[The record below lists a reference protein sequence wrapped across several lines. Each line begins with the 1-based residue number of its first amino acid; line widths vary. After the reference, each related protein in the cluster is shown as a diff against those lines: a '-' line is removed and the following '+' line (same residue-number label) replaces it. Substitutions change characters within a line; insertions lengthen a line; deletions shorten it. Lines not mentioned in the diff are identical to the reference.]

1 MTSIHT
7 EYGPSLGASNMTRTD
22 CRDMYLDWTN
32 NFLTLER
39 FAEHYGIDCETANH
53 VIVEGRR
60 AHEFMVDHG
69 IRK

>member
-1 MTSIHT
+1 MEIK
-7 EYGPSLGASNMTRTD
+7 LMTRTN
-22 CRDMYLDWTN
+22 CRKMYLDWVN

-53 VIVEGRR
+53 VIVEGRC

-69 IRK
+69 IRRLS

>member
-1 MTSIHT
+1 
-7 EYGPSLGASNMTRTD
+7 MTRTD

-39 FAEHYGIDCETANH
+39 FAEHYGIDCETAGH

-69 IRK
+69 IRRV